1 MANANGKLNLA
12 VIGCGRIAQTHLQAI
27 GSLPQTNLVSVAD
40 INQEVVESVA
50 QQFNCKPY
58 RDYQEMIARE
68 AIDIVCVCTPP
79 VQHPQV
85 SIDALSKGIHV
96 LCEKPFAIDSAS
108 ARAMVE
114 KAKEKGLHIS
124 MASKFRFVKD
134 IIKAKGIIESGLLGE
149 IVLFEITFCS
159 RLNMQDRWSSNK
171 AVSGGGVLIDNG
183 SHAVDLARYLVGPI
197 ARVQAQHGKRIQ
209 KIEVEDTSMLF
220 FESKNGVWG
229 RVDLSWSIHK
239 ESDFYI
245 HVFGTDGML
254 SVGWKASRYR
264 RSEKE
269 NWTVFGEGYNKLQAF
284 IDQHKNFIECVQGKG
299 KLVIDAIDSLESV
312 KVIET
317 AYESSQTFKWL
328 EVSHE

>member
-245 HVFGTDGML
+245 NVFGTDGML
-254 SVGWKASRYR
+254 SVGWKSSRYR

-269 NWTVFGEGYNKLQAF
+269 NWTVFGDGYNKLQAF
-284 IDQHKNFIECVQGKG
+284 VDQHKNFIECVQGESKP
-299 KLVIDAIDSLESV
+299 VIDAVDSLESV

-317 AYESSQTFKWL
+317 AYESSRTLKWL
-328 EVSHE
+328 EVNHG